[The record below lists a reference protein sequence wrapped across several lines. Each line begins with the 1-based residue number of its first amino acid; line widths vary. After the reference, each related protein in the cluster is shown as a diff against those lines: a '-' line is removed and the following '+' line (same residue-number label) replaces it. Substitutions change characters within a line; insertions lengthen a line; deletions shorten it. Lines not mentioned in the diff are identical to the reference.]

1 MKMLLS
7 TQTSRLQN
15 KFGYKKAFEI
25 LKNAGFDAF
34 DLSLFHPTDDNDGL
48 YKENFREYAKELRAY
63 ADSLGI
69 VCNQSHA
76 PFPSSTADRAQDKPI
91 YDSIVHAMEIASILG
106 AKDIVVH
113 PKQHLP
119 YRANEKVLKEI
130 NMEFYKSLIPYCE
143 KFNINVAV
151 ENMWQSNPV
160 GGAIVNSTCARVE
173 EFCEYIDDIG
183 SERIVAC
190 LDTGHVSLCGEDMS
204 VMIRGL
210 GGKRLKALHVHDT
223 DGRADLHTLPFTSKN
238 DFALIMK
245 LLKEINYEG
254 DLTFEADHFYSGF
267 PLDIYPD
274 VAAFM
279 QIVGRQLIKMFN
291 EA

>member
-1 MKMLLS
+1 MLLS

-34 DLSLFHPTDDNDGL
+34 DLSLFHPLNENDEL
-48 YKENFREYAKELRAY
+48 YKEDFREYAKELKQY
-63 ADSLGI
+63 ADSIGI

-91 YDSIVHAMEIASILG
+91 YDSIIHAMEIASILG
-106 AKDIVVH
+106 AKYIIVH

-130 NMEFYKSLIPYCE
+130 NIEFYKSLIPYCE
-143 KFNINVAV
+143 KFDINVAV
-151 ENMWQSNPV
+151 ENMWQMNPI
-160 GGAIVNSTCARVE
+160 GNHTIVNSTCARVE
-173 EFCEYIDDIG
+173 EFCEYIDEIN
-183 SERIVAC
+183 SERIGGC

-223 DGRADLHTLPFTSKN
+223 DGFRDLHTLPFTAKN
-238 DFALIMK
+238 DYALIMK
-245 LLKEINYEG
+245 LLKEINYDG
-254 DLTFEADHFYSGF
+254 DLTFEADQFYANF
-267 PLDIYPD
+267 PTDIYPD
-274 VAAFM
+274 VAHFM

>member
-1 MKMLLS
+1 MLLS

-190 LDTGHVSLCGEDMS
+190 LDTGHVSLCG
-204 VMIRGL
+204 
-210 GGKRLKALHVHDT
+210 
-223 DGRADLHTLPFTSKN
+223 
-238 DFALIMK
+238 
-245 LLKEINYEG
+245 
-254 DLTFEADHFYSGF
+254 
-267 PLDIYPD
+267 
-274 VAAFM
+274 
-279 QIVGRQLIKMFN
+279 
-291 EA
+291 

>member
-1 MKMLLS
+1 MLLS
-7 TQTSRLQN
+7 TQTSRLQS

-34 DLSLFHPTDDNDGL
+34 DLSLFHPLSENDEL
-48 YKENFREYAKELRAY
+48 YKEDFREYAKELKQY
-63 ADSLGI
+63 ADSIGI

-91 YDSIVHAMEIASILG
+91 YDSIIHAMEIASILG
-106 AKDIVVH
+106 AKYIIVH

-130 NMEFYKSLIPYCE
+130 NIEFYKSLIPYCE
-143 KFNINVAV
+143 KFDINVAV
-151 ENMWQSNPV
+151 ENMWQMNPI
-160 GGAIVNSTCARVE
+160 GNHTIVNSTCARVE
-173 EFCEYIDDIG
+173 EFCEYIDEIN
-183 SERIVAC
+183 SERIGGC

-223 DGRADLHTLPFTSKN
+223 DGYRDLHTLPFTAKN
-238 DFALIMK
+238 DYTLIMK

-254 DLTFEADHFYSGF
+254 DLTFEADQFYANF

-274 VAAFM
+274 VAHFM

>member
-1 MKMLLS
+1 MLLS

-15 KFGYKKAFEI
+15 KLGYKKAFEI

-34 DLSLFHPTDDNDGL
+34 DLSQFHPIDENDAL
-48 YKENFREYAKELRAY
+48 YKENYREYARELREY

-76 PFPSSTADRAQDKPI
+76 PFPSSTPEGTTDEAI
-91 YDSIVHAMEIASILG
+91 YNSIIRAMEIASILG

-119 YRANEKVLKEI
+119 YRANADTLKKI
-130 NMEFYKSLIPYCE
+130 NIEFYQSLIPYCE

-151 ENMWQSNPV
+151 ENMWQMNPT
-160 GGAIVNSTCARVE
+160 GNKTIVNSTCARVE
-173 EFCEYIDDIG
+173 EFCEYIDMIG
-183 SERIVAC
+183 SERIIAC

-210 GGKRLKALHVHDT
+210 GGRRLKALHVHDT
-223 DGRADLHTLPFTSKN
+223 DGYRDLHTLPFTAKN
-238 DFALIMK
+238 DYALIMK
-245 LLKEINYEG
+245 LLREIGYEG
-254 DLTFEADHFYSGF
+254 DLTFEADQFYANF
-267 PLDIYPD
+267 PIEIYGD

-279 QIVGRQLIKMFN
+279 CVVGRQLIRMFN
-291 EA
+291 N